1 MTSKIQSFVYSV
13 KTMFV
18 IVEGRKEKG
27 KEEGKG
33 KREEKGKEKFFF
45 WVVRIIQ
52 EGKGVRNNLYFCFY
66 FF

>member
-1 MTSKIQSFVYSV
+1 
-13 KTMFV
+13 MFV

-45 WVVRIIQ
+45 WVVRII
-52 EGKGVRNNLYFCFY
+52 
-66 FF
+66 